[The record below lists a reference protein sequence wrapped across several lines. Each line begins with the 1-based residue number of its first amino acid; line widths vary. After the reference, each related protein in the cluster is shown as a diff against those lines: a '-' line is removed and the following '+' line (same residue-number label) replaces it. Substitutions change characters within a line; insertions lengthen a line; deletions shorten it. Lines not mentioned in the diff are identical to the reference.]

1 MDLIWIPSLN
11 LAKERIRIRLDP
23 LSFIFIV
30 CTSNW
35 EELCFFYTQIQ
46 EDLEQTSQQSEYYI
60 YAMAKTTCSW
70 QSVVVLLAVVFVPS
84 RGSDPH
90 NASQEQTLLRIQH
103 LLYYPLV
110 LSSWNNA
117 TDFCNTSQSSSV
129 TVVCYENVVTQLH
142 IINTDKSPRL
152 PDDFS
157 IDSFFETLVK
167 LSSLKVLT
175 LVSLGLWGRLPAKI
189 SHLSSLE
196 ILNVTSNH
204 FDGVI
209 PPEIASLTD
218 LQSLVLDDN
227 EFTGWIPNRVG
238 FLSRLSVLSMKNNS
252 LNGSLPDSLGSL
264 VDLRVLVLSH
274 NNLSGQVPD
283 LRSLTNLHVLELED
297 NSLGP
302 QFPRVTDRIISI
314 VLRKNKFTSGLPE
327 ELRSFYQL
335 RRLDIALNRLLG
347 PFPTSIL
354 SLPSITHLDIEG
366 NKFTGMLF
374 EDLACN
380 PELEFVDLSANL
392 LTGRLPSCLVSSE
405 ARNVVYDRNC
415 LTTNDGN
422 EVKGQKPIS
431 FCSNEALAVG
441 IIPRNHKTG
450 KGSKTALAIGITG
463 GIIGGIV
470 LVGVAFLIF
479 RRVHGQKTVK
489 TPVPRII
496 PENAS
501 GSYTSKLLS
510 DARYVTRVMK
520 LGTLGVPAYR
530 AFSFEELEAA
540 TNSFDTSAFMGEG
553 FHGQMYRG
561 RLRDG
566 SYVAIQC
573 LKMKRSHSTQ
583 TFTHHIELI
592 SKLRHQHLVSALG
605 HCFEFYLDDSSV
617 SRLFLVFEYVPKGTL
632 RDWISGRKSGKTL
645 SWSQRIAAAIGIVK
659 GIQFLHT
666 GVVPRFFSSNLK
678 ITDVLLDQNFVA
690 KISSYNLP
698 LLVGN
703 IEKDGDRSYF
713 SRFKELN
720 RTTVS
725 HPEKVDV
732 YDFGVIL
739 LEIIFGKPLCTQNE
753 VESLKEQFQTRMT
766 SDDAALRDMV
776 DPAVQNACS
785 DQSLKT
791 TMEVCSRCLVDDP
804 AERPSV
810 EDMLWNLQFAA
821 QVQEACHSNEG
832 SPVSSAQLA
841 ITQH

>member
-1 MDLIWIPSLN
+1 
-11 LAKERIRIRLDP
+11 
-23 LSFIFIV
+23 
-30 CTSNW
+30 
-35 EELCFFYTQIQ
+35 
-46 EDLEQTSQQSEYYI
+46 
-60 YAMAKTTCSW
+60 MAKISCSW
-70 QSVVVLLAVVFVPS
+70 QSVVVLLAVLFVPNL
-84 RGSDPH
+84 GSDSY

-142 IINTDKSPRL
+142 IIDSDESPRL

-157 IDSFFETLVK
+157 IDSFFTTLVR
-167 LSSLKVLT
+167 LSGLKVLT

-189 SHLSSLE
+189 SYLSSLE

-204 FDGVI
+204 FEGEI
-209 PPEIASLTD
+209 PPEIATLTD

-227 EFTGWIPNRVG
+227 KFTGWIPNPVG

-252 LNGSLPDSLGSL
+252 LNGLLPDSLGSL

-283 LRSLTNLHVLELED
+283 LRSLTNLQVLELED

-314 VLRKNKFTSGLPE
+314 VVRKNRFASGLPE
-327 ELRSFYQL
+327 EVRSFYQL
-335 RRLDIALNRLLG
+335 RRLDIALNRLVG

-354 SLPSITHLDIEG
+354 SLPSMTHLDIEG

-392 LTGRLPSCLVSSE
+392 LTGRLPSCLVSSK
-405 ARNVVYDRNC
+405 ARNVVYDQNC
-415 LTTNDGN
+415 LTTNNGDD
-422 EVKGQKPIS
+422 VKSQKPIS

-441 IIPRNHKTG
+441 VIPRNHKTG
-450 KGSKTALAIGITG
+450 KGSKTALAVGITG

-470 LVGVAFLIF
+470 LVGIAFLVF
-479 RRVHGQKTVK
+479 RRVHGKETGK
-489 TPVPRII
+489 TPAPRII
-496 PENAS
+496 AENAS

-530 AFSFEELEAA
+530 AFSLEELEEA
-540 TNSFDTSAFMGEG
+540 TNSFDTSAFMGKG
-553 FHGQMYRG
+553 
-561 RLRDG
+561 
-566 SYVAIQC
+566 
-573 LKMKRSHSTQ
+573 TQ

-617 SRLFLVFEYVPKGTL
+617 SRLFLVFEYIPNGTL
-632 RDWISGRKSGKTL
+632 RDWISGQNSGKTL

-666 GVVPRFFSSNLK
+666 SVVPWFFSSNLK
-678 ITDVLLDQNFVA
+678 ITDVLLDQNFIA

-703 IEKDGDRSYF
+703 IEKDGDRGYF
-713 SRFKELN
+713 SRFKEPN
-720 RTTVS
+720 RTSVG
-725 HPEKVDV
+725 HPEKINV
-732 YDFGVIL
+732 
-739 LEIIFGKPLCTQNE
+739 
-753 VESLKEQFQTRMT
+753 
-766 SDDAALRDMV
+766 DMV
-776 DPAVQNACS
+776 DPRVQNACS

-791 TMEVCSRCLVDDP
+791 TTEICSRCLLDDP

-821 QVQEACHSNEG
+821 QVQESWHSSEG

-841 ITQH
+841 ITQQ

>member
-1 MDLIWIPSLN
+1 
-11 LAKERIRIRLDP
+11 
-23 LSFIFIV
+23 
-30 CTSNW
+30 
-35 EELCFFYTQIQ
+35 
-46 EDLEQTSQQSEYYI
+46 
-60 YAMAKTTCSW
+60 MAKACFW
-70 QSVVVLLAVVFVPS
+70 QSVVVLLAVLFVPG
-84 RGSDPH
+84 RGSGPY
-90 NASQEQTLLRIQH
+90 NASQEQTLLRVQH

-117 TDFCNTSQSSSV
+117 TDFCNSTGSSSV
-129 TVVCYENVVTQLH
+129 TVLH
-142 IINTDKSPRL
+142 IIDTDKSPRL

-157 IDSFFETLVK
+157 IDSH
-167 LSSLKVLT
+167 SLGFRVLT
-175 LVSLGLWGRLPAKI
+175 LVSLGLWGRLPTTI

-204 FDGVI
+204 FEGVI

-227 EFTGWIPNRVG
+227 D
-238 FLSRLSVLSMKNNS
+238 MKNNS
-252 LNGSLPDSLGSL
+252 LNGLLPDSLGSL
-264 VDLRVLVLSH
+264 VDLRVLALSH

-283 LRSLTNLHVLELED
+283 LRSLTNLQVLELED

-302 QFPRVTDRIISI
+302 QFPRVHDRIISI

-327 ELRSFYQL
+327 ELRSFKPISWTVSNFYTIFTI
-335 RRLDIALNRLLG
+335 DN
-347 PFPTSIL
+347 PFR
-354 SLPSITHLDIEG
+354 HRGEQVYG
-366 NKFTGMLF
+366 NAF

-392 LTGRLPSCLVSSE
+392 LTGRLPRCLVSSE

-415 LTTNDGN
+415 LTGD
-422 EVKGQKPIS
+422 EVKSQKPLS

-441 IIPRNHKTG
+441 IIPRNHKAG

-463 GIIGGIV
+463 GIVGGIRSWFF
-470 LVGVAFLIF
+470 GEFMGG
-479 RRVHGQKTVK
+479 RQVK
-489 TPVPRII
+489 MPPSPRII
-496 PENAS
+496 AENAP

-520 LGTLGVPAYR
+520 LGTLGIPAYR
-530 AFSFEELEAA
+530 AFSLEELENA

-553 FHGQMYRG
+553 SHGQMYRG

-573 LKMKRSHSTQ
+573 LKMKRNHSTQ
-583 TFTHHIELI
+583 TLTHHIELI

-605 HCFEFYLDDSSV
+605 HCFEFYDDSSV
-617 SRLFLVFEYVPKGTL
+617 SRLFLVFEYVPNGTL
-632 RDWISGRKSGKTL
+632 RDWISGKNSGKTL
-645 SWSQRIAAAIGIVK
+645 SWSQRIAAAIGVVK
-659 GIQFLHT
+659 GIQFLQT
-666 GVVPRFFSSNLK
+666 GVVPQFFSTNLK

-703 IEKDGDRSYF
+703 IEKNGERSYF
-713 SRFKELN
+713 GRFKEPK
-720 RTTVS
+720 RTMVTN
-725 HPEKVDV
+725 PEKVNV
-732 YDFGVIL
+732 YDFGVML
-739 LEIIFGKPLCTQNE
+739 LEIILGKPLSTQKE
-753 VESLKEQFQTRMT
+753 VEYVKEQFQTRMT
-766 SDDAALRDMV
+766 ADDASIRDMI
-776 DPAVQNACS
+776 DPAVQYTCS

-791 TMEVCSRCLVDDP
+791 TMEVCSQCLLDDP

-821 QVQEACHSNEG
+821 QVQETWHSSEG
-832 SPVSSAQLA
+832 SPVSSAQRA
-841 ITQH
+841 IMPQ